1 MNLTD
6 LKLSNH
12 TALDYTHQ
20 TKERPMTKPNK
31 ANKPHISAESL
42 TAIISAAYGPKP
54 WYRFT
59 EATGQA
65 ASKAT
70 LIKKNGVKNDL
81 ARRVVSILLP
91 VLENRRDEISKAIKT
106 LKRYEKAWN
115 AAGE

>member
-54 WYRFT
+54 WNLYT
-59 EATGQA
+59 SATGQVP
-65 ASKAT
+65 SRETSQKR
-70 LIKKNGVKNDL
+70 NGIKNDL

-91 VLENRRDEISKAIKT
+91 VLENKRNEIAKAIKT
-106 LKRYEKAWN
+106 LKRYEKAW
-115 AAGE
+115 GEVDE